1 MKHAM
6 QDLAADYALGALDAP
21 ESEEFRQHLEG
32 CPNCR
37 EELSSFEE
45 TVGALGLAPPATE
58 PPARVRER
66 LVESLSGYRSIRAA
80 DGEWNEM
87 MPGVMLKRLHI
98 DHETG
103 VATSLVRMSP
113 GTALPRHRHENVE
126 RFLILEGECQ
136 IGDEM
141 LGPGDFHVAERGS
154 VHNSTSTTGG
164 TLLLLVAGENYNF
177 GESG

>member
-1 MKHAM
+1 
-6 QDLAADYALGALDAP
+6 
-21 ESEEFRQHLEG
+21 
-32 CPNCR
+32 
-37 EELSSFEE
+37 
-45 TVGALGLAPPATE
+45 
-58 PPARVRER
+58 VREALVGR
-66 LVESLSGYRSIRAA
+66 LGGYKSIRSA

-113 GTALPRHRHENVE
+113 GTALPRHRHESVE
-126 RFLILEGECQ
+126 RFLVLEGECR

-154 VHNSTSTTGG
+154 VHNSTSTIGG

-177 GESG
+177 GE